1 MVKKYTDYRM
11 RLRNIR
17 VYIYDPT
24 KEQIENLKA
33 FDSEFLCY
41 RQEKNGYHDRI
52 GWGDSFTKQPKDLR
66 QKPKRT
72 NRFTA
77 FLKSGSREPKGMF
90 V

>member
-33 FDSEFLCY
+33 FDCEFHAIA
-41 RQEKNGYHDRI
+41 KKK
-52 GWGDSFTKQPKDLR
+52 WVP
-66 QKPKRT
+66 
-72 NRFTA
+72 
-77 FLKSGSREPKGMF
+77 
-90 V
+90 